1 MACPLLRPSASG
13 PFRAEGDGEKPLLPA
28 PSRIRYKLIRFTG
41 GSRRPGIG
49 FLQTPPPSRFGP
61 VQPFA
66 SPSLQS
72 FPLTSSLLRKES
84 CFSAF
89 LLTFRRCAEFS
100 RFCSPSEG
108 AQSHEALCSACARVS
123 ISSRLFPPSEGVQFS
138 RVFCS
143 PSEGA
148 QSPGTLCRA
157 CTRVSVSCRFIPPSE
172 GVQFSRVFCSPSE
185 GAQSHG
191 ALCSACARVSVS
203 SRFIPPSEGV
213 QFSRV
218 FCSPSEGAQSHEALC
233 SACARVSV
241 SSRLFPP
248 SEGGPNPAVSVS
260 PLEGEHVYLY
270 RNDRKMR

>member
-13 PFRAEGDGEKPLLPA
+13 PFRAEGDDEKPLLPA

-148 QSPGTLCRA
+148 QSHEALCSA
-157 CTRVSVSCRFIPPSE
+157 CARVSVSSRLLPPSE

-185 GAQSHG
+185 GAQSPG
-191 ALCSACARVSVS
+191 TLCRACARVFVS
-203 SRFIPPSEGV
+203 CRFI
-213 QFSRV
+213 
-218 FCSPSEGAQSHEALC
+218 
-233 SACARVSV
+233 
-241 SSRLFPP
+241 PP